1 MQLYTQKK
9 KKKKKK
15 KKTYIKSY
23 KDILK
28 LLLLI

>member
-1 MQLYTQKK
+1 MQLYTQK

-23 KDILK
+23 KDIVK